1 MVFVIGSVSDRVNA
15 FINATTLGRLIGG
28 LAQIAQS
35 RTTES
40 TWCVRPRI
48 KAQSSATLCS

>member
-1 MVFVIGSVSDRVNA
+1 MVFAIGSVSDRVNA
-15 FINATTLGRLIGG
+15 FIHATTLGRLIGG

-40 TWCVRPRI
+40 TWSVRPRI

>member
-40 TWCVRPRI
+40 TWSVRPRL
-48 KAQSSATLCS
+48 KQSSATLCS